1 MKSKYTIRY
10 VLALDSIYGFL
21 DLYDRHLLHL
31 FLLDRLCVG
40 FTTQIEFAITLVE
53 SANWRPP
60 EVSYGQDR
68 VLYFTNSN
76 GDLKPIKYYQHE
88 IEIIIKEHLKPI

>member
-1 MKSKYTIRY
+1 MKSNYTIKY
-10 VLALDSIYGFL
+10 VLALDGIYSFL
-21 DLYDRHLLHL
+21 DLYERYLLHL
-31 FLLDRLCVG
+31 YLLDRLSVS
-40 FTTQIEFAITLVE
+40 FTTRIELAITLVE

-68 VLYFTNSN
+68 VLYFINAD